1 MTPEKHPEYVEPVVG
16 LLAWLGLKRGDTYPN
31 VDALLSE
38 LRRALPDDE
47 SVVLRYIAAV
57 VVLLGKVASADKFTD
72 SEEQTL
78 RGLLAHIEGLSPEAI
93 EAVTRALK
101 GKLPEL
107 RDEELA
113 LCVRELK
120 TLCDGRERVE
130 VIRLLAKVAVADG
143 RLTPAE
149 RAELHHVAA
158 DLGVAESEVAAV
170 EKEVG

>member
-1 MTPEKHPEYVEPVVG
+1 VG

-31 VDALLSE
+31 VDALLAE

-57 VVLLGKVASADKFTD
+57 VVLLGKVAGVDGRLTEG
-72 SEEQTL
+72 EEQTL

-107 RDEELA
+107 REEELA

-130 VIRLLAKVAVADG
+130 VLRLLAKVAVADG
-143 RLTPAE
+143 RLSPAE

-158 DLGVAESEVAAV
+158 DLGVPESELAAV
-170 EKEVG
+170 EEEVA

>member
-1 MTPEKHPEYVEPVVG
+1 MG

-31 VDALLSE
+31 VDALLAE

-47 SVVLRYIAAV
+47 AVVLRYIAAV
-57 VVLLGKVASADKFTD
+57 VVLLGKVAGVDGRLTEG
-72 SEEQTL
+72 EEQTL
-78 RGLLAHIEGLSPEAI
+78 RSLLAHIEGLSPEAI
-93 EAVTRALK
+93 EAVTHALK

-107 RDEELA
+107 RDEELT

-120 TLCDGRERVE
+120 SLCDGRERVE

-143 RLTPAE
+143 RLSEVE

-158 DLGVAESEVAAV
+158 DLGVPESELAAV
-170 EKEVG
+170 EEEVD

>member
-1 MTPEKHPEYVEPVVG
+1 MG

-31 VDALLSE
+31 VDALLAE

-47 SVVLRYIAAV
+47 AVVLRYIAAV
-57 VVLLGKVASADKFTD
+57 VVLLGKVAGVDGRLTEG
-72 SEEQTL
+72 EEQTL
-78 RGLLAHIEGLSPEAI
+78 RSLLAHIEGLSPEAI
-93 EAVTRALK
+93 EAVTHALK

-107 RDEELA
+107 REEELT

-120 TLCDGRERVE
+120 SLCDGRERVE

-143 RLTPAE
+143 RLSDVE

-158 DLGVAESEVAAV
+158 DLGVPESELAAV
-170 EKEVG
+170 EEEVA

>member
-1 MTPEKHPEYVEPVVG
+1 MG

-31 VDALLSE
+31 VDALLAE

-57 VVLLGKVASADKFTD
+57 VVLLGKVAGADADGRLTEN
-72 SEEQTL
+72 EEQTL
-78 RGLLAHIEGLSPEAI
+78 RSSLAHINGLSSDAI
-93 EAVTRALK
+93 EALTRALK

-130 VIRLLAKVAVADG
+130 ILRLLAKVAAADG
-143 RLTPAE
+143 RLSPAE
-149 RAELHHVAA
+149 RAELHNVAA
-158 DLGVAESEVAAV
+158 DLGVPESELAAV
-170 EKEVG
+170 EEEIA

>member
-1 MTPEKHPEYVEPVVG
+1 MG

-31 VDALLSE
+31 VDALLAE

-47 SVVLRYIAAV
+47 AVVLRYIAAV
-57 VVLLGKVASADKFTD
+57 VVLLGKVAGVDGRLTEG
-72 SEEQTL
+72 EEQQL
-78 RGLLAHIEGLSPEAI
+78 RSMLAHIEGLSPEAI
-93 EAVTRALK
+93 EAVTHALK

-107 RDEELA
+107 REEELT

-120 TLCDGRERVE
+120 SLCDGRERVE

-143 RLTPAE
+143 RLSDAE

-158 DLGVAESEVAAV
+158 DLGVPESELAAV
-170 EKEVG
+170 EEEVA

>member
-1 MTPEKHPEYVEPVVG
+1 MG
-16 LLAWLGLKRGDTYPN
+16 LLAWLGLKREDTYPN
-31 VDALLSE
+31 VDALLAE

-47 SVVLRYIAAV
+47 SVLLRYIAAV
-57 VVLLGKVASADKFTD
+57 VVLLGKVAGVDGRLTEG
-72 SEEQTL
+72 EETSL

-107 RDEELA
+107 RDEELT

-143 RLTPAE
+143 RLSPAE

-158 DLGVAESEVAAV
+158 DLGVPESELAAV
-170 EKEVG
+170 EEEVG

>member
-1 MTPEKHPEYVEPVVG
+1 VG
-16 LLAWLGLKRGDTYPN
+16 ILAWLGLKREDTYPN
-31 VDALLSE
+31 VDALLAE

-57 VVLLGKVASADKFTD
+57 VVLLGKVACADAEDGRLTEN
-72 SEEQTL
+72 EEQTL
-78 RGLLAHIEGLSPEAI
+78 RSSLAHINGLSPDAI
-93 EAVTRALK
+93 EALTRALK

-130 VIRLLAKVAVADG
+130 VLRLLAKVAAADG

-149 RAELHHVAA
+149 SAELHHVG
-158 DLGVAESEVAAV
+158 DELGVPESEVAAV
-170 EKEVG
+170 EEEVG

>member
-1 MTPEKHPEYVEPVVG
+1 MG

-31 VDALLSE
+31 VDALLAE

-47 SVVLRYIAAV
+47 AVVLRYIAAV
-57 VVLLGKVASADKFTD
+57 VVLLGKVAGVDGRLTEG
-72 SEEQTL
+72 EEQQL
-78 RGLLAHIEGLSPEAI
+78 RSMLAHIEGLSPEAI

-107 RDEELA
+107 RDEELT

-120 TLCDGRERVE
+120 SLCDGRERVE

-143 RLTPAE
+143 RLSDAE

-158 DLGVAESEVAAV
+158 DLGVPESELAAV
-170 EKEVG
+170 EEEVG